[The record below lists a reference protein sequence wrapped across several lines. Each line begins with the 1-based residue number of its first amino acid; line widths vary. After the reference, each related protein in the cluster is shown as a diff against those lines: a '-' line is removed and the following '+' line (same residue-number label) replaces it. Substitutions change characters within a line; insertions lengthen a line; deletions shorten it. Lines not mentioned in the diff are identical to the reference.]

1 MFHIQLWLTQAMKL
15 CCAVLVSDKA
25 VLEKG
30 AKDWK
35 HRAPVRRLVHGSYL
49 IKYFYDGL
57 FLITADTLALMWH
70 TQVKPCSL
78 HHTDKTMST
87 LLC

>member
-1 MFHIQLWLTQAMKL
+1 MFHIQLLLTQARKL
-15 CCAVLVSDKA
+15 CSALLISDKA

-35 HRAPVRRLVHGSYL
+35 HRAPVRHLADGCYL
-49 IKYFYDGL
+49 IKYYYDGL
-57 FLITADTLALMWH
+57 FLITADTLALVWH
-70 TQVKPCSL
+70 TQVKPRSL
-78 HHTDKTMST
+78 LHTDKTMST